1 MAPIWGECM
10 STVDI
15 NKMQTS
21 ERRGIRWAE
30 LAPFIALAAIII
42 LGALLNSN
50 FLSANNLLNVVT
62 RSAFIAI
69 IAAGATFVIA
79 SGGLD
84 LSVGSMM
91 AFVTGVMIISMNA
104 MVPALGSWAIV
115 AGAGVALV
123 VGSLCGLFNGLIIT
137 VGKIE
142 PFIVT
147 LGTMGIFRAFITFM
161 SDGGSLPIDRSLREA
176 YRPVYFGDFLG
187 VPYPVLITLA
197 VVLLGA
203 FLLYRTKYGRRL
215 TAAGSNADVARFSGV
230 NVGYVR
236 TLAYVI
242 QGFCVAVAA
251 ICYVPRLGAATPTT
265 GQLWELQV
273 ITAVV
278 IGGTLLRGGKGRIW
292 GTVAGALI
300 LEIIANVMV
309 LSDMVSE
316 YLVAAVQGAI
326 IIIAM
331 LAHRFTSSR

>member
-1 MAPIWGECM
+1 MTATTT
-10 STVDI
+10 TVAAV
-15 NKMQTS
+15 K
-21 ERRGIRWAE
+21 EGRRIRLGD
-30 LAPFIALAAIII
+30 LAPFIALAVIIV
-42 LGALLNSN
+42 LGALINQN
-50 FLSANNLLNVVT
+50 FVSSANLLNVAT

-69 IAAGATFVIA
+69 IAVGATFVIA

-91 AFVTGVMIISMNA
+91 AFVTGIMIMTMNA
-104 MVPALGSWAIV
+104 LAPALGDWAIL
-115 AGAGVALV
+115 AGAVTALI
-123 VGSLCGLFNGLIIT
+123 VGMLCGLFNGVIVT
-137 VGKIE
+137 VGRIE

-161 SDGGSLPIDRSLREA
+161 TDGGSLPIDRSLREA

-187 VPYPVLITLA
+187 IPYPILITLA

-215 TAAGSNADVARFSGV
+215 TSAGSNADVARFSGV
-230 NVGYVR
+230 NVGGMR
-236 TLAYVI
+236 TSAYVI

-278 IGGTLLRGGKGRIW
+278 IGGTLLRGGKGRVW
-292 GTVAGALI
+292 GSVAGALI

-309 LSDMVSE
+309 LSDLVSE

>member
-1 MAPIWGECM
+1 M
-10 STVDI
+10 SSAEVAALPE
-15 NKMQTS
+15 S
-21 ERRGIRWAE
+21 EGFRIRWGD
-30 LAPFIALAAIII
+30 LAPFIALGAIILI
-42 LGALLNSN
+42 GTLINSN
-50 FLSANNLLNVVT
+50 FMSANNLLNVIT

-69 IAAGATFVIA
+69 IGVGATFVIA
-79 SGGLD
+79 TGGLD
-84 LSVGSMM
+84 LSVGAML
-91 AFVTGVMIISMNA
+91 AFVVGIMVMAMNA
-104 MVPALGSWAIV
+104 LAPSLGAWAIPV
-115 AGAGVALV
+115 GALVALA
-123 VGSLCGLFNGLIIT
+123 VGSLCGLANGLIVT
-137 VGKIE
+137 LGRIE

-147 LGTMGIFRAFITFM
+147 LGTMGIFRALITYM
-161 SDGGSLPIDRSLREA
+161 TDGGSLSIDRSLRNA

-187 VPYPVLITLA
+187 VPYPVIITLVIA
-197 VVLLGA
+197 LLGA
-203 FLLYRTKYGRRL
+203 FILYRTKYGRRV
-215 TAAGSNADVARFSGV
+215 TAVGSNSDVARFSGV
-230 NVGYVR
+230 HVGGVR
-236 TLAYVI
+236 TMAFVI

-278 IGGTLLRGGKGRIW
+278 IGGTLLRGGKAHIW

-300 LEIIANVMV
+300 LEVIANVMV

>member
-1 MAPIWGECM
+1 MNTATL
-10 STVDI
+10 TVPVGNDG
-15 NKMQTS
+15 N
-21 ERRGIRWAE
+21 RIRWAD
-30 LAPFIALAAIII
+30 LAPFIALAVIVL

-50 FLSANNLLNVVT
+50 FTTSANLINVVT
-62 RSAFIAI
+62 RSSFVAI
-69 IAAGATFVIA
+69 IAVGATFVIA

-91 AFVTGVMIISMNA
+91 AFVTGIMIMVMNYLA
-104 MVPALGSWAIV
+104 PQFGSWAIPMGAAV
-115 AGAGVALV
+115 AVV
-123 VGSLCGLFNGLIIT
+123 VGGLCGLFNGLIVT
-137 VGKIE
+137 VGRIE

-161 SDGGSLPIDRSLREA
+161 TDGGSLPIDRALRDD
-176 YRPVYFGDFLG
+176 YRPVYFGNLLG
-187 VPYPVLITLA
+187 IPYPVLITFI
-197 VVLLGA
+197 VVLVAA
-203 FLLYRTKYGRRL
+203 FLLYRTKFGRRL
-215 TAAGSNADVARFSGV
+215 TSTGSNVEVARFSGV
-230 NVGYVR
+230 NVGGVR
-236 TLAYVI
+236 TVAYVI
-242 QGFCVAVAA
+242 QGICVAVAA

-278 IGGTLLRGGKGRIW
+278 IGGTLLRGGRGRIG

-300 LEIIANVMV
+300 LEVIANVMV

-331 LAHRFTSSR
+331 LAHRFTTNR

>member
-1 MAPIWGECM
+1 MNTADTATAPEG
-10 STVDI
+10 
-15 NKMQTS
+15 Q
-21 ERRGIRWAE
+21 RRGFPWAQM
-30 LAPFIALAAIII
+30 APFIALAVIVL
-42 LGALLNSN
+42 LGAVLNSN
-50 FLSANNLLNVVT
+50 FLSTNNLLNVVT

-69 IAAGATFVIA
+69 IAVGATFVIA

-91 AFVTGVMIISMNA
+91 AFVTGIMIMSMNA
-104 MVPALGSWAIV
+104 LVPALGNWAILG
-115 AGAGVALV
+115 GAGIALL
-123 VGSLCGLFNGLIIT
+123 VGALCGLFNGLIIT
-137 VGKIE
+137 VGRIE

-176 YRPVYFGDFLG
+176 YRPVYFGDFMG
-187 VPYPVLITLA
+187 VPYPVLITLF
-197 VVLLGA
+197 VVLLGS
-203 FLLYRTKYGRRL
+203 FLLYRTKYGRRV

-230 NVGYVR
+230 HVGRVR
-236 TLAYVI
+236 TTAYVI
-242 QGFCVAVAA
+242 QGLCVAVAA

-278 IGGTLLRGGKGRIW
+278 IGGTLLRGGKGRVW
-292 GTVAGALI
+292 GSVAGALI
-300 LEIIANVMV
+300 LEVIANVMV

-331 LAHRFTSSR
+331 LAHRFTNSR

>member
-1 MAPIWGECM
+1 MTSAQAVAAPAGGRSRIRWGEF
-10 STVDI
+10 
-15 NKMQTS
+15 
-21 ERRGIRWAE
+21 
-30 LAPFIALAAIII
+30 APFIALALIVV
-42 LGALLNSN
+42 LGTLINSN
-50 FLSANNLLNVVT
+50 FIGATNLLNVVT
-62 RSAFIAI
+62 RTAFTAI
-69 IAAGATFVIA
+69 IAIGATFVIA
-79 SGGLD
+79 SGGID

-91 AFVTGVMIISMNA
+91 AFVTGIMIFAMNGLAPSM
-104 MVPALGSWAIV
+104 GSSAILV
-115 AGAGVALV
+115 GAGVALA
-123 VGSLCGLFNGLIIT
+123 VGALCGLLNGLIVT

-161 SDGGSLPIDRSLREA
+161 TDGGSLPIDRSLRDA
-176 YRPVYFGDFLG
+176 YRPVYFGSFLG
-187 VPYPVLITLA
+187 VPYPVLVTL
-197 VVLLGA
+197 VVVILGA
-203 FLLYRTKYGRRL
+203 FLLYRTKYGRRV

-230 NVGYVR
+230 HVGRVR

-242 QGFCVAVAA
+242 QGLCVAVAA

-300 LEIIANVMV
+300 LEVIANVMV

-326 IIIAM
+326 IIFAM
-331 LAHRFTSSR
+331 LAHRITNNR

>member
-1 MAPIWGECM
+1 MTTATANAAAATEG
-10 STVDI
+10 S
-15 NKMQTS
+15 
-21 ERRGIRWAE
+21 RIRWSD
-30 LAPFIALAAIII
+30 LAPFIALAVIVI
-42 LGALLNSN
+42 LGALINSN
-50 FLSANNLLNVVT
+50 FLSSANLVNVIT

-69 IAAGATFVIA
+69 IAVGATFVIA

-91 AFVTGVMIISMNA
+91 AFVTGIMIMVMNGLAPSFGN
-104 MVPALGSWAIV
+104 WAIV
-115 AGAGVALV
+115 MGAGVALV
-123 VGSLCGLFNGLIIT
+123 VGALCGLFNGLIIT
-137 VGKIE
+137 LGRIE

-161 SDGGSLPIDRSLREA
+161 TDGGSLPIDRSLREA
-176 YRPVYFGDFLG
+176 YRPVYFGDFTG
-187 VPYPVLITLA
+187 IPYPVLITLGVILVA
-197 VVLLGA
+197 A
-203 FLLYRTKYGRRL
+203 FLLYRTKYGRRV
-215 TAAGSNADVARFSGV
+215 TSVGSNAEVARFSGV
-230 NVGYVR
+230 HVGGVR
-236 TLAYVI
+236 TTAYVI
-242 QGFCVAVAA
+242 QGLCVAVAA

-278 IGGTLLRGGKGRIW
+278 IGGTLLRGGKGRVW

-300 LEIIANVMV
+300 LEVIANVMV
-309 LSDMVSE
+309 LSDLVSE

>member
-1 MAPIWGECM
+1 MTAATEPVATPDAG
-10 STVDI
+10 
-15 NKMQTS
+15 
-21 ERRGIRWAE
+21 RRIRWAD
-30 LAPFIALAAIII
+30 LAPFIALGVIVFLGI
-42 LGALLNSN
+42 LINSN
-50 FLSANNLLNVVT
+50 FASSANIINVIT

-69 IAAGATFVIA
+69 IAVGATFVIA

-91 AFVTGVMIISMNA
+91 AFVTGLMIMTMNGLA
-104 MVPALGSWAIV
+104 PTYGNWAIV
-115 AGAGVALV
+115 MGAGVALV
-123 VGSLCGLFNGLIIT
+123 VGGLCGLFNGLIIT
-137 VGKIE
+137 LGRIE

-161 SDGGSLPIDRSLREA
+161 ADGGSLPIDRSLREA
-176 YRPVYFGDFLG
+176 YRPLYFGNFMG
-187 VPYPVLITLA
+187 IPYPVLITLG

-203 FLLYRTKYGRRL
+203 FLLYRTKYGRHL
-215 TAAGSNADVARFSGV
+215 TSLGSNAEVARFSGV
-230 NVGYVR
+230 NVSRVR

-242 QGFCVAVAA
+242 QGLCVAVAA

-278 IGGTLLRGGKGRIW
+278 IGGTLLRGGRGRIW
-292 GTVAGALI
+292 GSVAGALI
-300 LEIIANVMV
+300 LEVIANVMV

>member
-1 MAPIWGECM
+1 M
-10 STVDI
+10 SSVTATNPLMDRVG
-15 NKMQTS
+15 Q
-21 ERRGIRWAE
+21 IRWAT
-30 LAPFIALAAIII
+30 LAPFIALAVIIFVGTMI
-42 LGALLNSN
+42 NSN
-50 FLSANNLLNVVT
+50 FMSSANLVNVIT

-69 IAAGATFVIA
+69 IAVGATFVIV

-91 AFVTGVMIISMNA
+91 AFVTGIMIMAMNGLA
-104 MVPALGSWAIV
+104 PAYGSWAIV
-115 AGAGVALV
+115 MGAGVALV
-123 VGSLCGLFNGLIIT
+123 VGGLCGLFNGLIIT
-137 VGKIE
+137 VGRIE

-161 SDGGSLPIDRSLREA
+161 TDGGSLPIDRGLREA
-176 YRPVYFGDFLG
+176 YRPVYFGNFLG
-187 VPYPVLITLA
+187 IPYPVLITLV
-197 VVLLGA
+197 VVLVAA

-215 TAAGSNADVARFSGV
+215 TAVGSNPDVARFSGV
-230 NVGYVR
+230 HVGKVR
-236 TLAYVI
+236 TMAYVI
-242 QGFCVAVAA
+242 QGLCVAIAA

-278 IGGTLLRGGKGRIW
+278 IGGTLLRGGKGRVW

-300 LEIIANVMV
+300 LEVIANVMV
-309 LSDMVSE
+309 LSDLISE

-331 LAHRFTSSR
+331 LAHRFTRSR

>member
-1 MAPIWGECM
+1 M
-10 STVDI
+10 SIAEIDATPAHG
-15 NKMQTS
+15 N
-21 ERRGIRWAE
+21 RGIRWGE
-30 LAPFIALAAIII
+30 LAPFIALVII
-42 LGALLNSN
+42 LILGTMINSN
-50 FLSANNLLNVVT
+50 FMSTNNILNVVT

-69 IAAGATFVIA
+69 IAVGATFVIA

-91 AFVTGVMIISMNA
+91 AFVTGVMILSMNA
-104 MVPALGSWAIV
+104 MVPALGNWAIL

-123 VGSLCGLFNGLIIT
+123 TGALCGLVNGLIVT
-137 VGKIE
+137 VGRIE

-147 LGTMGIFRAFITFM
+147 LGTMGIFRAFITYM

-176 YRPVYFGDFLG
+176 YRPVYFGNFLG
-187 VPYPVLITLA
+187 VPYPVLMTLV

-203 FLLYRTKYGRRL
+203 VLLYRTKFGRRV
-215 TAAGSNADVARFSGV
+215 TAAGSNTDVARFSGV
-230 NVGYVR
+230 KVARVR
-236 TLAYVI
+236 TLAFVI

-292 GTVAGALI
+292 GSVAGALI
-300 LEIIANVMV
+300 LEVIANVMV

-331 LAHRFTSSR
+331 LAHRFTNAR

>member
-1 MAPIWGECM
+1 MTTATA
-10 STVDI
+10 TVATAD
-15 NKMQTS
+15 
-21 ERRGIRWAE
+21 ERRRIRWAD
-30 LAPFIALAAIII
+30 LAPFIALAVIVI
-42 LGALLNSN
+42 LGALINSN
-50 FLSANNLLNVVT
+50 FTSSANLINVIT

-69 IAAGATFVIA
+69 IAVGATFVIS

-91 AFVTGVMIISMNA
+91 AFVTGIMIMTMNGLA
-104 MVPALGSWAIV
+104 PSYGGWAIV
-115 AGAGVALV
+115 MGAGVALV
-123 VGSLCGLFNGLIIT
+123 VGALCGLFNGLIVT
-137 VGKIE
+137 VGRIE

-161 SDGGSLPIDRSLREA
+161 TDGGSLPIDRSLREA
-176 YRPVYFGDFLG
+176 YRPVYFGNFM
-187 VPYPVLITLA
+187 VIPYPVLITLA

-215 TAAGSNADVARFSGV
+215 TSVGSNAEVARFSGV
-230 NVGYVR
+230 NVGGVR
-236 TLAYVI
+236 TIAYVI
-242 QGFCVAVAA
+242 QGLCVAVAA

-278 IGGTLLRGGKGRIW
+278 IGGTLLRGGRGRIW

-300 LEIIANVMV
+300 LEVIANVMV